1 MNTKRTSGR
10 SRCACASIGISRTQG
25 PHQVA
30 HRLTST
36 GLPPWA
42 ARSRRSPFNCVN
54 WSAGSGA
61 EAGCSASWI
70 CPATISAVPIASGT
84 VAGTRKPGA
93 FLSRKVAYIHIAMI
107 PISGDQ
113 PPSRRLRTLSGC
125 ST

>member
-1 MNTKRTSGR
+1 M
-10 SRCACASIGISRTQG
+10 AAILI
-25 PHQVA
+25 
-30 HRLTST
+30 T
-36 GLPPWA
+36 GA
-42 ARSRRSPFNCVN
+42 ARGIGLALTRQFAARGDRVIAVCRSPSSELQQIEGVRIIADIEEL
-54 WSAGSGA
+54 AGSGA

-107 PISGDQ
+107 PTSGDQ
-113 PPSRRLRTLSGC
+113 PPSRRLKTLSGC